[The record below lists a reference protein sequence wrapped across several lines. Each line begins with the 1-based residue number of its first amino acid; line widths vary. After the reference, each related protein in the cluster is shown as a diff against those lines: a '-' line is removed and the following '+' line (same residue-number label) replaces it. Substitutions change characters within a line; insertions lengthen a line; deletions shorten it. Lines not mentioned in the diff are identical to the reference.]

1 MEYVNLYLTN
11 LPAEIDFMT
20 MAKFAGYFAIG
31 VLIVGL
37 LARIILGKR
46 SGLNHSLSSAMGILC
61 IYALTI
67 VIYSFNPYGL
77 RSYLSPLPFVRFQ
90 EHTLAIFAF
99 QEMDLYAIC
108 YEILSM
114 MILAFLVNLLD
125 SWIPKGK
132 RILGWYFLRF
142 TTVLLAMALH
152 YGVTWAIGEFL
163 PGALVTYAPIILL
176 GILAAMLALG
186 LLNVILSLVLT
197 VVNPIIGALYTFF
210 FSNILGK
217 QITKAVVT
225 TIILCAVVVCLNYLG
240 YALISI
246 STAALS
252 AYIPLIASL
261 LILWYVIGHVL

>member
-1 MEYVNLYLTN
+1 MEHINLYLTN
-11 LPAEIDFMT
+11 LPAQIDLIT
-20 MAKFAGYFAIG
+20 MAKFAGYIAAG

-67 VIYSFNPYGL
+67 VIYSVNPHGL
-77 RSYLSPLPFVRFQ
+77 RTYLSPLPFVRFQ

-108 YEILSM
+108 YEVLSM
-114 MILAFLVNLLD
+114 VILAFLVNLLD

-163 PGALVTYAPIILL
+163 PGTLVTYAPIILL
-176 GILAAMLALG
+176 GILAAMLMLG

-197 VVNPIIGALYTFF
+197 VVNPIIGALYAFF

-217 QITKAVVT
+217 HITKAVVT
-225 TIILCAVVVCLNYLG
+225 TIILCLVVVVLNYYGYVFITISVTALG
-240 YALISI
+240 TYL
-246 STAALS
+246 
-252 AYIPLIASL
+252 PLVATL
-261 LILWYVIGHVL
+261 LVLWYIIGHIL